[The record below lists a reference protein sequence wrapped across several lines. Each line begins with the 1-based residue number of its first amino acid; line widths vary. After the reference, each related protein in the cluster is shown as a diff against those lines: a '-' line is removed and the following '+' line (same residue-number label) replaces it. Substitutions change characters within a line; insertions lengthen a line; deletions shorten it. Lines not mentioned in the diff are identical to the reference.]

1 MKFKKFVTFVSIL
14 GMLCCTVPRVSYAD
28 TINIKYGKQ
37 KINYSDAQVKY
48 TINGSNIKSKHP
60 GIIIDGISLA
70 SAKEVFSDSKIGLS
84 YKYNKKNNTL
94 ELKRDKTTLVLTLN
108 SITAKVNGKSE
119 VLPVEPRMVEFSD
132 KTKDVY
138 VPTRYV
144 AKTFGLTYTW
154 DASSGVASMTGKTV
168 KKKKV
173 VKSDSKAKTK
183 KDKNNTKKDKKSK
196 TNKKAT
202 KKTTTKT
209 TTKSVKETFI
219 YSGKSYDVKN
229 KKVIFSIEDIE
240 LNTAKL
246 PGVYVGKTLMGPAKS
261 LFLSDSMEG
270 SFSLS
275 KSKKTATISFGDN
288 DLILTLGSKNA
299 ELNGAQVKLEK
310 APDFIKLNFS
320 NKDEVYI
327 PMESICELFNIDI
340 ETSGNVSTL
349 SLPDDDEDVEDVGD
363 DENPKPTPEPT
374 PEPSNEADKP
384 LQPFVANKLP
394 FSWKSKVNPATAFNA
409 VQSLNGKNT
418 SAGSSI
424 ADIVNL
430 SGNQA
435 DNFDTYT
442 ITSTEGFSG
451 IKGNMANN
459 QLTVSL
465 DNVSSNG
472 SQSYTSN
479 IRTVNY
485 INTTYNAAS
494 NSTNI
499 SFGLADG
506 VVGYDMSLSKDG
518 KSLNVK
524 IYKNTITE
532 IKGSYNKGVYTFT
545 FTGLAPL
552 SVNDNGSS
560 DSNQNLAIPNI
571 IDTIGSGSYVD
582 NTGSALSLFSYF
594 SNGIAGASLSVNKT
608 SRLTYYT
615 SQSGNTLTITF
626 SQASTP
632 ANVVGATIALPSG
645 LDTSEIEDE
654 DNYFSGNFTITLP
667 GDLRSHFNSKPI
679 KYDANKVSNVNISLN
694 DSGDTVLTFYTTKL
708 YAYRL
713 TVSKSQIK
721 VAIDRAK
728 NLYSKVVVIDPGHG
742 GHDDGTTSQ
751 NKIYKEKNVVLS
763 IGYTYFRNYLNDED
777 LKVYWTR
784 KGDTYP
790 TLYERAAFPK
800 KVDADIFISVHMN
813 SFPKATP
820 KGTEVFYS
828 TRNNILQPN
837 GLSSY
842 TMASMFLKN
851 ITSTFSTFNR
861 GVKTAA
867 YVVTNMNT
875 VPAVLLE
882 YGFLSNEDDLAKFS
896 KLENQDKAAE
906 VLYDTIEEIFDNY
919 PTGR

>member
-28 TINIKYGKQ
+28 NISIKYGKQ

-84 YKYNKKNNTL
+84 YKYNKTKNTL
-94 ELKRDKTTLVLTLN
+94 ELKSDKTTLVLTLN
-108 SITAKVNGKSE
+108 SINSKVNGKSE
-119 VLPVEPRMVEFSD
+119 TLPVEPRMVEFSD
-132 KTKDVY
+132 KTKDIY

-168 KKKKV
+168 KKKKA

-196 TNKKAT
+196 TNKTNKKAT
-202 KKTTTKT
+202 KKTN
-209 TTKSVKETFI
+209 TKSVKETFI

-240 LNTAKL
+240 LNTEKL
-246 PGVYVGKTLMGPAKS
+246 PGVYVGKTLMGPARS

-270 SFSLS
+270 SFTLS
-275 KSKKTATISFGDN
+275 KSKKSATISFGDN

-320 NKDEVYI
+320 NKNEVYI
-327 PMESICELFNIDI
+327 PMESICELFDIDI

-363 DENPKPTPEPT
+363 DENSKPTPEPT
-374 PEPSNEADKP
+374 PEPSNEAEQP

-394 FSWKSKVNPATAFNA
+394 FSWKSKVKPATAFNA

-506 VVGYDMSLSKDG
+506 VVGYEMLLSKDG

-582 NTGSALSLFSYF
+582 NTSSALSMFSYF
-594 SNGIAGASLSVNKT
+594 SNGVAGASLSVNKT
-608 SRLTYYT
+608 SRLSYYT

-632 ANVVGATIALPSG
+632 ANVAGATIALPSG

-667 GDLRSHFNSKPI
+667 GDLRNHFNSKPI
-679 KYDANKVSNVNISLN
+679 KYDTNKVSNVNISLD

-784 KGDTYP
+784 KDDTYP

>member
-168 KKKKV
+168 NKKKA

-196 TNKKAT
+196 TNKTNKKAT
-202 KKTTTKT
+202 KKT

-240 LNTAKL
+240 LNTEKL
-246 PGVYVGKTLMGPAKS
+246 PGVYVGKTLMGPARS

-270 SFSLS
+270 SFTLS
-275 KSKKTATISFGDN
+275 KSKKSATISFGDN

-320 NKDEVYI
+320 NKNEVYI
-327 PMESICELFNIDI
+327 PMESICELFDIDI

-349 SLPDDDEDVEDVGD
+349 SLPDDDEDVEDVGN

-374 PEPSNEADKP
+374 PEPSNEAEQP

-394 FSWKSKVNPATAFNA
+394 FSWKSKVSPATAFNA

-494 NSTNI
+494 NSSNI

-506 VVGYDMSLSKDG
+506 VVGYEMSLSKDG

-552 SVNDNGSS
+552 SINDNGSS

-594 SNGIAGASLSVNKT
+594 SNGVAGASLSVNKT

-667 GDLRSHFNSKPI
+667 GDLRNHFNSKPI
-679 KYDANKVSNVNISLN
+679 KYDANKVSNVNISLD

-763 IGYTYFRNYLNDED
+763 IAYTYFRNYLNDED

-784 KGDTYP
+784 KDDTYP

>member
-168 KKKKV
+168 NKKKA

-196 TNKKAT
+196 TNKTNKKAT
-202 KKTTTKT
+202 KKT

-246 PGVYVGKTLMGPAKS
+246 PGVYVGKTLMGPARS

-270 SFSLS
+270 SFTLS
-275 KSKKTATISFGDN
+275 KSKKSATISFGDN
-288 DLILTLGSKNA
+288 NLILTLGSKNA

-320 NKDEVYI
+320 NKNEVYI
-327 PMESICELFNIDI
+327 PMESICELFDIDI

-363 DENPKPTPEPT
+363 DENSKPTPEPT
-374 PEPSNEADKP
+374 PEPSNEAEQP

-394 FSWKSKVNPATAFNA
+394 FSWKSKVSPATAFNA

-506 VVGYDMSLSKDG
+506 VVGYEMSLSKDG

-552 SVNDNGSS
+552 SINDNGSS

>member
-37 KINYSDAQVKY
+37 RINYSDAQVKY

-84 YKYNKKNNTL
+84 YKYNKTKNTL

-108 SITAKVNGKSE
+108 SITSKVNGKSE

-132 KTKDVY
+132 KTKDIY

-168 KKKKV
+168 KKKKA

-196 TNKKAT
+196 TNKTNKKAT
-202 KKTTTKT
+202 KKT

-246 PGVYVGKTLMGPAKS
+246 PGVYVGKTLMGPARS

-270 SFSLS
+270 SFTLS
-275 KSKKTATISFGDN
+275 KSKKNATISFGDN
-288 DLILTLGSKNA
+288 NLILTLGSKNA

-320 NKDEVYI
+320 NKNEVYI
-327 PMESICELFNIDI
+327 PMESICELFDIDI

-363 DENPKPTPEPT
+363 DENSKPTPEPT
-374 PEPSNEADKP
+374 PEPSNEAEQP

-394 FSWKSKVNPATAFNA
+394 FSWKSKVSPATAFNA

-506 VVGYDMSLSKDG
+506 VVGYEMLLSKDG

-906 VLYDTIEEIFDNY
+906 ILYNTIEEIFDNY

>member
-14 GMLCCTVPRVSYAD
+14 GMLCCTVPTVSYAD
-28 TINIKYGKQ
+28 NISIKYGKQ

-84 YKYNKKNNTL
+84 YKYNKTKNTL

-119 VLPVEPRMVEFSD
+119 VLPVEPRIVEFND
-132 KTKDVY
+132 KTKDIY

-168 KKKKV
+168 KKKKA
-173 VKSDSKAKTK
+173 VKSDSKAKTN

-196 TNKKAT
+196 TNKTNKKAT
-202 KKTTTKT
+202 KKTN
-209 TTKSVKETFI
+209 TKSVKETFI
-219 YSGKSYDVKN
+219 YSGKSYNVKN

-275 KSKKTATISFGDN
+275 KSKKSATISFGDN
-288 DLILTLGSKNA
+288 NLILTLGSKNA

-320 NKDEVYI
+320 NKNEVYI
-327 PMESICELFNIDI
+327 PMESICELFDIDI

-363 DENPKPTPEPT
+363 DENSKPTPEPT
-374 PEPSNEADKP
+374 PEPSNEAEQP

-394 FSWKSKVNPATAFNA
+394 FSWKSKVSPSTAFNA

-451 IKGNMANN
+451 IKGNMSNN

-506 VVGYDMSLSKDG
+506 VVGYEMSLSKDG

-552 SVNDNGSS
+552 SINDNGSS

-667 GDLRSHFNSKPI
+667 GDLRNHFNSKPI

>member
-14 GMLCCTVPRVSYAD
+14 GMLCCTVPTVSYAD
-28 TINIKYGKQ
+28 NISIKYGKQ

-84 YKYNKKNNTL
+84 YKYNKKKNTL
-94 ELKRDKTTLVLTLN
+94 ELKRDKTTLVLTLD

-132 KTKDVY
+132 KTKDIY

-154 DASSGVASMTGKTV
+154 DASTGVASMTGKTV
-168 KKKKV
+168 KKKKA

-183 KDKNNTKKDKKSK
+183 KDKNNTIKDKKSK
-196 TNKKAT
+196 TNKTNKKAT
-202 KKTTTKT
+202 KKT

-246 PGVYVGKTLMGPAKS
+246 PGVYVGKTLMGPARS

-270 SFSLS
+270 SFTLS
-275 KSKKTATISFGDN
+275 KSKKSATISFGDN
-288 DLILTLGSKNA
+288 NLILTLGSKNA

-320 NKDEVYI
+320 NKNEVYI
-327 PMESICELFNIDI
+327 PMESICELFDIDI

-363 DENPKPTPEPT
+363 DENSKPTPEPT
-374 PEPSNEADKP
+374 PEPSNEAEQP

-459 QLTVSL
+459 QLTLSL

-506 VVGYDMSLSKDG
+506 VVGYEMLLSKDG

-532 IKGSYNKGVYTFT
+532 IAGSYNKGVYTFT

>member
-14 GMLCCTVPRVSYAD
+14 GMLCCTVPTVSYAD
-28 TINIKYGKQ
+28 NISIKYGKQ

-168 KKKKV
+168 NKKKA

-196 TNKKAT
+196 TNKTNKKAT
-202 KKTTTKT
+202 KKT

-246 PGVYVGKTLMGPAKS
+246 PGVYVGKTLMGPARS

-270 SFSLS
+270 SFTLS
-275 KSKKTATISFGDN
+275 KSKKSATISFGDN
-288 DLILTLGSKNA
+288 NLILTLGSKNA

-320 NKDEVYI
+320 NKNEVYI
-327 PMESICELFNIDI
+327 PMESICELFDIDI

-363 DENPKPTPEPT
+363 GENPKPTPEPT

-430 SGNQA
+430 PGNQA

-442 ITSTEGFSG
+442 IKSTEGFSG

-485 INTTYNAAS
+485 INTSYNAAS
-494 NSTNI
+494 NSSNI

-582 NTGSALSLFSYF
+582 NTGSALSMFSYF

-608 SRLTYYT
+608 SRLSYYT

-632 ANVVGATIALPSG
+632 ANVAGATIALPSG

-667 GDLRSHFNSKPI
+667 GDLRNHFNSKPI
-679 KYDANKVSNVNISLN
+679 KYDANKVSNVNISLD

-763 IGYTYFRNYLNDED
+763 IAYTYFRNYLNDED

-784 KGDTYP
+784 KDDTYP

>member
-37 KINYSDAQVKY
+37 NINYSDAQVKY

-84 YKYNKKNNTL
+84 YKYNKTKNTL
-94 ELKRDKTTLVLTLN
+94 ELKRDKTTLLLTLN

-119 VLPVEPRMVEFSD
+119 TLPVEPRMVEFSD
-132 KTKDVY
+132 KTKDIY

-168 KKKKV
+168 KKKKA

-196 TNKKAT
+196 TNKTNKKAT
-202 KKTTTKT
+202 KKT

-270 SFSLS
+270 SFTLS
-275 KSKKTATISFGDN
+275 KSKKSATISFGDN
-288 DLILTLGSKNA
+288 NLILTLGSKNA

-320 NKDEVYI
+320 NKNEVYI
-327 PMESICELFNIDI
+327 PMESICELFDIDI

-363 DENPKPTPEPT
+363 DENSKPTPEPT
-374 PEPSNEADKP
+374 PEPSNEAEQP

-506 VVGYDMSLSKDG
+506 VVGYEMLLSKDG

>member
-84 YKYNKKNNTL
+84 YKYNKTKNTL

-119 VLPVEPRMVEFSD
+119 TLPVEPRMVEFSD
-132 KTKDVY
+132 KTKDIY

-168 KKKKV
+168 KKKKA

-196 TNKKAT
+196 TNKTNKKAT
-202 KKTTTKT
+202 KKT

-270 SFSLS
+270 SFTLS
-275 KSKKTATISFGDN
+275 KSKKSATISFGDN
-288 DLILTLGSKNA
+288 NLILTLGSKNA

-320 NKDEVYI
+320 NKNEVYI
-327 PMESICELFNIDI
+327 PMESICELFDIDI

-363 DENPKPTPEPT
+363 DENSKPTPEPT
-374 PEPSNEADKP
+374 PEPSNEAEQP

-506 VVGYDMSLSKDG
+506 VVGYEMLLSKDG

>member
-94 ELKRDKTTLVLTLN
+94 ELKRDKTTLILTLN

-119 VLPVEPRMVEFSD
+119 TLPVEPRMVEFAD

-168 KKKKV
+168 KKKKA

-183 KDKNNTKKDKKSK
+183 KDKNSTKKDKKSNTNK

-202 KKTTTKT
+202 KKTTP
-209 TTKSVKETFI
+209 KSVKETFI

-270 SFSLS
+270 SFTLS
-275 KSKKTATISFGDN
+275 KSKKNATISFGDN
-288 DLILTLGSKNA
+288 NLILTLGSKNA

-320 NKDEVYI
+320 NKNEVYI
-327 PMESICELFNIDI
+327 PMESICELFDIDI

-374 PEPSNEADKP
+374 PEPGNEADNP

-465 DNVSSNG
+465 DNVSSSG
-472 SQSYTSN
+472 GQSYTSN

-494 NSTNI
+494 NSSNI

-560 DSNQNLAIPNI
+560 GSNQNLAIPNI

-582 NTGSALSLFSYF
+582 NTGSALSMFSYF

-608 SRLTYYT
+608 SRLSYYT
-615 SQSGNTLTITF
+615 SQSCNTLTITF

-679 KYDANKVSNVNISLN
+679 KYDANKVSNVNISLD

-784 KGDTYP
+784 KDDTYP

>member
-168 KKKKV
+168 NKKKA

-196 TNKKAT
+196 TNKTNKKAT
-202 KKTTTKT
+202 KKT

-246 PGVYVGKTLMGPAKS
+246 PGVYVGKTLMGPARS

-270 SFSLS
+270 SFTLS
-275 KSKKTATISFGDN
+275 KSKKSATISFGDN
-288 DLILTLGSKNA
+288 NLILTLGSKNA

-320 NKDEVYI
+320 NKNEVYI
-327 PMESICELFNIDI
+327 PMESICELFDIDI

-363 DENPKPTPEPT
+363 DENSKPTPEPT
-374 PEPSNEADKP
+374 PEPSSEAEQP

-394 FSWKSKVNPATAFNA
+394 FSWKSKVSPATAFNA

-506 VVGYDMSLSKDG
+506 VVGYEMLLSKDG

>member
-168 KKKKV
+168 NKKKA

-196 TNKKAT
+196 TNKTNKKAT
-202 KKTTTKT
+202 KKT

-246 PGVYVGKTLMGPAKS
+246 PGVYVGKTLMGPARS

-270 SFSLS
+270 SFTLS
-275 KSKKTATISFGDN
+275 KSKKSATISFGDN
-288 DLILTLGSKNA
+288 NLILTLGSKNA

-320 NKDEVYI
+320 NKNEVYI
-327 PMESICELFNIDI
+327 PMESICELFDIDI

-363 DENPKPTPEPT
+363 DENSKPTPEPT
-374 PEPSNEADKP
+374 PEPSNEAEQP

-506 VVGYDMSLSKDG
+506 VVGYEMSLSKDG

-608 SRLTYYT
+608 SRLSYYT

-632 ANVVGATIALPSG
+632 ANVAGATIALPSG

-667 GDLRSHFNSKPI
+667 GDLRNHFNSKPI
-679 KYDANKVSNVNISLN
+679 KYDANKVSNVNISLD

-784 KGDTYP
+784 KDDTYP

-882 YGFLSNEDDLAKFS
+882 YGFLSNKDDLEKFS

>member
-1 MKFKKFVTFVSIL
+1 MKFKKFVTFVSVL
-14 GMLCCTVPRVSYAD
+14 GMLCCTVPSVSYAEN
-28 TINIKYGKQ
+28 INIKYGKQ

-84 YKYNKKNNTL
+84 YKYNKKKNTL

-108 SITAKVNGKSE
+108 SINSKVNGKSE

-132 KTKDVY
+132 KTKDIY

-168 KKKKV
+168 KKKKAV
-173 VKSDSKAKTK
+173 ISDSKEKAK

-196 TNKKAT
+196 TNKTNKKAT
-202 KKTTTKT
+202 KKTTP
-209 TTKSVKETFI
+209 KSVKETFI

-320 NKDEVYI
+320 NKNEVYI
-327 PMESICELFNIDI
+327 PMESICELFDIDI

-349 SLPDDDEDVEDVGD
+349 SLPDDDEAVEDVGD
-363 DENPKPTPEPT
+363 DENSKPTPEPT
-374 PEPSNEADKP
+374 PEPSNEAEQP

-394 FSWKSKVNPATAFNA
+394 FSWKSKVSPSTAFNA

-506 VVGYDMSLSKDG
+506 VVGYEMSLSKDG

>member
-94 ELKRDKTTLVLTLN
+94 ELKRDKTTLILTLN

-119 VLPVEPRMVEFSD
+119 TLPVEPRMVEFAD

-168 KKKKV
+168 KKKKA

-183 KDKNNTKKDKKSK
+183 KDKNSTKKDKKSNTNK

-202 KKTTTKT
+202 KKTTP
-209 TTKSVKETFI
+209 KSVKETFI

-246 PGVYVGKTLMGPAKS
+246 PGVYVGKTLMGPARS

-270 SFSLS
+270 SFTLS
-275 KSKKTATISFGDN
+275 KSKKNATISFGDN
-288 DLILTLGSKNA
+288 NLILTLGSKNA

-320 NKDEVYI
+320 NKNEVYI
-327 PMESICELFNIDI
+327 PMESICELFDIDI

-374 PEPSNEADKP
+374 PEPGNEADNP

-465 DNVSSNG
+465 DNVSSSG
-472 SQSYTSN
+472 GQSYTSN

-494 NSTNI
+494 NSSNI

-560 DSNQNLAIPNI
+560 GSNQNLAIPNI

-582 NTGSALSLFSYF
+582 NTGSALSMFSYF

-608 SRLTYYT
+608 SRLSYYT

-679 KYDANKVSNVNISLN
+679 KYDANKVSNVNISLD

-784 KGDTYP
+784 KDDTYP